1 MCGEVEKMGL
11 RKWSLPTSGF
21 YPSIEVEGLTEEG
34 GREKFTFSYNL
45 WFGRNAPAHELVI
58 L

>member
-11 RKWSLPTSGF
+11 RKWSLPISGF

-34 GREKFTFSYNL
+34 GKSLHFPTTCGLGEMHQHMS
-45 WFGRNAPAHELVI
+45 
-58 L
+58 